1 MADAAPST
9 PAWTLAPAQPAD
21 RAALAALI
29 DTVLAASAALT
40 RAQQALLRAHAED
53 HLHGWLDAAQAGGVS
68 CHLLARGP
76 QGEVVGMV
84 LVREH
89 WQLCSLYVAP
99 HWQGRGLGRALVQ
112 AAWRASHGRTDRPL
126 LRLVAAPGAEGFYR
140 RLGFRAVRSLQTL
153 PQGFVAMGLPLDG
166 DEPFT

>member
-1 MADAAPST
+1 M
-9 PAWTLAPAQPAD
+9 PALPAD
-21 RAALAALI
+21 HAALVTLIDTALAAAP
-29 DTVLAASAALT
+29 TLAH
-40 RAQQALLRAHAED
+40 AQQALLRAHAED
-53 HLHGWLDAAQAGGVS
+53 HLHGWLDAARAGGVS

-99 HWQGRGLGRALVQ
+99 DWQGRGLGRALVQ

-140 RLGFRAVRSLQTL
+140 RLGFQAVRSLQTL
-153 PQGFVAMGLPLDG
+153 PEGFAAMGLPLDG
-166 DEPFT
+166 DESFT